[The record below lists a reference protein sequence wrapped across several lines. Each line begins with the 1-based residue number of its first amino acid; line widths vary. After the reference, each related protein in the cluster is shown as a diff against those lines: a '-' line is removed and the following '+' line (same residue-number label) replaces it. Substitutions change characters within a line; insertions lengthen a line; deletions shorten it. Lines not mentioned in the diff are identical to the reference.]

1 MTKPQTRTLK
11 PKKCKIGKEMFQP
24 VRPFQPTCFEH
35 ASEYLRLQRA
45 KKEAQEGKDRR
56 RKIKVMKEKLKTL
69 SDHKKE
75 LQTLVNRFVRMRD
88 IQCNCVS
95 CDRPLQGKF
104 DAGHFWSMG
113 GYPSV
118 RFDLENI
125 WGQCVHCNR
134 DLHGNLLPYR
144 TRLIMRIGIKEF
156 DELATRAQSSNKQTI
171 PEIME
176 LKELFKLKIK
186 HYHQ

>member
-1 MTKPQTRTLK
+1 MTKQQTRRCKNKLCK
-11 PKKCKIGKEMFQP
+11 KKFEPKSSNQIVCTVYCAHMYTHQLHD
-24 VRPFQPTCFEH
+24 R
-35 ASEYLRLQRA
+35 
-45 KKEAQEGKDRR
+45 KEAQEGKDRR
-56 RKIKVMKEKLKTL
+56 RKIKVMKDKLKTL

-75 LQTLVNRFVRMRD
+75 LQVLVNKCVRMRD
-88 IQCNCVS
+88 TGGNCVS